1 LDNLIPSHLC
11 SRKKESEGGRI
22 KREMDPL
29 QLLHGAAAVGD
40 PNPMKRRWLDDA
52 LLSVTP

>member
-1 LDNLIPSHLC
+1 
-11 SRKKESEGGRI
+11 
-22 KREMDPL
+22 MDPL

-52 LLSVTP
+52 LLSVTPWAKERRKYEKREGIMR